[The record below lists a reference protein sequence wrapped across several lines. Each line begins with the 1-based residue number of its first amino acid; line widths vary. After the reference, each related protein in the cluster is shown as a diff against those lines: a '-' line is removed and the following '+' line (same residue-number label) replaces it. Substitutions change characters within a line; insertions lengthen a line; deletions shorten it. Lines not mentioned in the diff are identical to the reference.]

1 MLPIPA
7 VPHRDHRIAA
17 QAAQLGPAHGRTA
30 KFFAKLLGFH
40 FCDPLQGG
48 IHESFTRLK
57 LGSLRGRS
65 SAVPRADI
73 LADVATKQVPAHTV
87 TQFLGNGPSLF
98 DSEIRDAL
106 VRIEVVGAK
115 ESVGRARIET
125 AGASPAAIGSG
136 QIGNKLQ

>member
-17 QAAQLGPAHGRTA
+17 QAAQLGATDGRTA

-87 TQFLGNGPSLF
+87 TQFLGNGASLF

-106 VRIEVVGAK
+106 VRIEAVGAK
-115 ESVGRARIET
+115 ESVGRARVET
-125 AGASPAAIGSG
+125 AGAGSAAIGSG
-136 QIGNKLQ
+136 QIGNKFQ